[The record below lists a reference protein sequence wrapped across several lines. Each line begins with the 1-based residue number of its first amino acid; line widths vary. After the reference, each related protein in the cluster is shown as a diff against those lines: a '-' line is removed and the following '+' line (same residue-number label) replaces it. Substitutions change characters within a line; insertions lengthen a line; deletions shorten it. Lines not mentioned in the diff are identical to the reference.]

1 MKEVLVDANVLVSFL
16 TDRNK
21 DQQERAAALLLGAR
35 EREHSFI
42 LHSIS
47 VTEAIYVLRN
57 LYKLDPQ
64 QIAAA
69 IRQLMSLPG
78 VASVSDISW
87 SLVFERWPDVIP
99 NLGDAI
105 LAAVAAQEQYDAV
118 ATFDTNLRK
127 KLVKQGSTSYWPD

>member
-78 VASVSDISW
+78 VVSVSDISW